1 MPCWNRPPP
10 GTARCAT
17 WLRACYYCPLLVW
30 GRGTP
35 FPPCAFTRG
44 RSRNAGHPPSRQAE
58 PAQLICCIT
67 DLNIEGQGSCV
78 PCPFPMAFPTLHG
91 KIFCP
96 RDRCA
101 VRPEAGRLSGR
112 GTIDASCRIPYIA
125 ENGFPS
131 SGAAPRRTSRPLQ
144 RTQSGDPRRRGA
156 HGPSRRVRVM
166 DLLEASAFKSAL
178 RQRET
183 GSLL

>member
-10 GTARCAT
+10 GTARCAI
-17 WLRACYYCPLLVW
+17 WPRACYRYPLLVW
-30 GRGTP
+30 GRGSP
-35 FPPCAFTRG
+35 FPQRAFTGEESETRG
-44 RSRNAGHPPSRQAE
+44 NPAPSRQAE

-67 DLNIEGQGSCV
+67 DLNIEGQGSCD

-144 RTQSGDPRRRGA
+144 RTHERRSAPTG
-156 HGPSRRVRVM
+156 GSRP
-166 DLLEASAFKSAL
+166 LPASAGDGSFGSFRFQKRSAA
-178 RQRET
+178 T
-183 GSLL
+183 